1 MKPLLRRCLQFIP
14 VFFGITLLSFGLLY
28 IAPSDPVSIRLTED
42 GTAANPEVVA
52 RMRAEMG
59 LDEPFL
65 VQYGTWLTHF
75 VQGDMGKSY
84 ITDIPVAK
92 TFSSALPYTLRMA
105 GMAILLTLLVS
116 LPLGISIAALRGSR
130 FDYGIR
136 LLTFVTN
143 AMPNFVIAIVLMY
156 IFSFKLGLIPV
167 LATTKP
173 IGMIL
178 PSATLAIV
186 MSSRYIRQIRAA
198 ALDELDTIAQDVRV
212 RADFLAR
219 QALEADTSSYR
230 DNRLR
235 QYESSRNSWGSRN
248 GDVYV
253 GWWTMDGHRSSY
265 DPAATIRINPSSP
278 GASASG
284 VRWTGSGTS
293 SQFSTP
299 ISELVTGYDSASS
312 WEPPSSSSSSS
323 SSGFSG
329 GGYSGGGGF
338 SGAGSSSHF

>member
-14 VFFGITLLSFGLLY
+14 VFFGITLLSFVLLY

-42 GTAANPEVVA
+42 GTAANPEVVV

-105 GMAILLTLLVS
+105 GMAMLLTLLVS

-198 ALDELDTIAQDVRV
+198 ALDELDKDYIVGLRARGIPERQILFGNVLKNIMVIVITLTGISVGSLLGGTVIVETIFNWPGIGHLIMTAISNRDYPIVQATVV
-212 RADFLAR
+212 WMALAFFFVNLLADL
-219 QALEADTSSYR
+219 SYR
-230 DNRLR
+230 
-235 QYESSRNSWGSRN
+235 YF
-248 GDVYV
+248 
-253 GWWTMDGHRSSY
+253 
-265 DPAATIRINPSSP
+265 NPK
-278 GASASG
+278 
-284 VRWTGSGTS
+284 
-293 SQFSTP
+293 
-299 ISELVTGYDSASS
+299 IKDL
-312 WEPPSSSSSSS
+312 
-323 SSGFSG
+323 
-329 GGYSGGGGF
+329 
-338 SGAGSSSHF
+338 

>member
-65 VQYGTWLTHF
+65 VEYGTWLTHF

-105 GMAILLTLLVS
+105 GMAMLLTLLVS

-198 ALDELDTIAQDVRV
+198 ALDELDKDYIVGLRARGIPERQILFGNVLKNIMVIVITLTGISVGSLLGGTVIVETIFNWPGIGHLIMTAISNRDYPIVQATVV
-212 RADFLAR
+212 WMALAFFFVNLLADL
-219 QALEADTSSYR
+219 SYR
-230 DNRLR
+230 
-235 QYESSRNSWGSRN
+235 YF
-248 GDVYV
+248 
-253 GWWTMDGHRSSY
+253 
-265 DPAATIRINPSSP
+265 NPK
-278 GASASG
+278 
-284 VRWTGSGTS
+284 
-293 SQFSTP
+293 
-299 ISELVTGYDSASS
+299 IKDL
-312 WEPPSSSSSSS
+312 
-323 SSGFSG
+323 
-329 GGYSGGGGF
+329 
-338 SGAGSSSHF
+338 

>member
-92 TFSSALPYTLRMA
+92 TCSSALPYTLRMA

-198 ALDELDTIAQDVRV
+198 ALDELDKDYIVGLRARGIPERQILFGNVLKNIMVIVITLTGISVGSLLGGTVIVETIFNWPGIGHLIMTAISNRDYPIVQATVV
-212 RADFLAR
+212 WMALAFFFVNLLADL
-219 QALEADTSSYR
+219 SYR
-230 DNRLR
+230 
-235 QYESSRNSWGSRN
+235 YF
-248 GDVYV
+248 
-253 GWWTMDGHRSSY
+253 
-265 DPAATIRINPSSP
+265 NPK
-278 GASASG
+278 
-284 VRWTGSGTS
+284 
-293 SQFSTP
+293 
-299 ISELVTGYDSASS
+299 IKDL
-312 WEPPSSSSSSS
+312 
-323 SSGFSG
+323 
-329 GGYSGGGGF
+329 
-338 SGAGSSSHF
+338 

>member
-65 VQYGTWLTHF
+65 VQYGTWLGRF

-198 ALDELDTIAQDVRV
+198 ALDELDKDYIVGLRARGIPERQILFGNVLKNIMVIVITLTGISVGSLLGGTVIVETIFNWPGIGHLIMTAISNRDYPIVQATVV
-212 RADFLAR
+212 WMALAFFFVNLLADL
-219 QALEADTSSYR
+219 SYR
-230 DNRLR
+230 
-235 QYESSRNSWGSRN
+235 YF
-248 GDVYV
+248 
-253 GWWTMDGHRSSY
+253 
-265 DPAATIRINPSSP
+265 NPK
-278 GASASG
+278 
-284 VRWTGSGTS
+284 
-293 SQFSTP
+293 
-299 ISELVTGYDSASS
+299 IKDL
-312 WEPPSSSSSSS
+312 
-323 SSGFSG
+323 
-329 GGYSGGGGF
+329 
-338 SGAGSSSHF
+338 

>member
-52 RMRAEMG
+52 RMRAEIG

-143 AMPNFVIAIVLMY
+143 AMPNFIIAIVLMY

-198 ALDELDTIAQDVRV
+198 ALDELDKDYIVGLRARGIPERQILFGNVLKNIMVIVITLTGISVGSLLGGTVIVETIFNWPGIGHLIMTAISNRDYPIVQATVV
-212 RADFLAR
+212 WMALAFFFVNLLADL
-219 QALEADTSSYR
+219 SYR
-230 DNRLR
+230 
-235 QYESSRNSWGSRN
+235 YF
-248 GDVYV
+248 
-253 GWWTMDGHRSSY
+253 
-265 DPAATIRINPSSP
+265 NPK
-278 GASASG
+278 
-284 VRWTGSGTS
+284 
-293 SQFSTP
+293 
-299 ISELVTGYDSASS
+299 IKDL
-312 WEPPSSSSSSS
+312 
-323 SSGFSG
+323 
-329 GGYSGGGGF
+329 
-338 SGAGSSSHF
+338 

>member
-178 PSATLAIV
+178 PSATLAII

-198 ALDELDTIAQDVRV
+198 ALDELDKDYIVGLRARGIPERQILFGNVLKNIMVIVITLTGISVGSLLGGTVIVETIFNWPGIGHLIMTAISNRDYPIVQATVV
-212 RADFLAR
+212 WMALAFFFVNLLADL
-219 QALEADTSSYR
+219 SYR
-230 DNRLR
+230 
-235 QYESSRNSWGSRN
+235 YF
-248 GDVYV
+248 
-253 GWWTMDGHRSSY
+253 
-265 DPAATIRINPSSP
+265 NPK
-278 GASASG
+278 
-284 VRWTGSGTS
+284 
-293 SQFSTP
+293 
-299 ISELVTGYDSASS
+299 IKDL
-312 WEPPSSSSSSS
+312 
-323 SSGFSG
+323 
-329 GGYSGGGGF
+329 
-338 SGAGSSSHF
+338 

>member
-105 GMAILLTLLVS
+105 GMAMLLTLLVS

-167 LATTKP
+167 LATTTP

-198 ALDELDTIAQDVRV
+198 ALDELDKDYIVGLRARGIPERQILFGNVLKKIMVIVITLTGISVGSLLGGTVIVETIFNWPGIGHLIMTAISNRDYPIVQATVV
-212 RADFLAR
+212 WMALAFFFVNLLADL
-219 QALEADTSSYR
+219 SYR
-230 DNRLR
+230 
-235 QYESSRNSWGSRN
+235 YF
-248 GDVYV
+248 
-253 GWWTMDGHRSSY
+253 
-265 DPAATIRINPSSP
+265 NPK
-278 GASASG
+278 
-284 VRWTGSGTS
+284 
-293 SQFSTP
+293 
-299 ISELVTGYDSASS
+299 IKDL
-312 WEPPSSSSSSS
+312 
-323 SSGFSG
+323 
-329 GGYSGGGGF
+329 
-338 SGAGSSSHF
+338 

>member
-198 ALDELDTIAQDVRV
+198 ALDELDKDYIVGLRARGIPERQILFGNVLKNIMVIVITLTGISVGSLLGGTVIVETIFNWPGVGHLIMTAISNRDYPIVQATVV
-212 RADFLAR
+212 WMALAFFFVNLLADL
-219 QALEADTSSYR
+219 SYR
-230 DNRLR
+230 
-235 QYESSRNSWGSRN
+235 YF
-248 GDVYV
+248 
-253 GWWTMDGHRSSY
+253 
-265 DPAATIRINPSSP
+265 NPK
-278 GASASG
+278 
-284 VRWTGSGTS
+284 
-293 SQFSTP
+293 
-299 ISELVTGYDSASS
+299 IKDL
-312 WEPPSSSSSSS
+312 
-323 SSGFSG
+323 
-329 GGYSGGGGF
+329 
-338 SGAGSSSHF
+338 

>member
-14 VFFGITLLSFGLLY
+14 VFFGITLLSFVLLY

-105 GMAILLTLLVS
+105 GMAMLLTLLVS

-198 ALDELDTIAQDVRV
+198 ALDELDQDYIVGLRARGIPERQILFGNVLKVIVITLTGISVGSLLGGTVIVETIFNWPGIGHLIMTAISNRDYPIVQATVV
-212 RADFLAR
+212 WMALAFFFVNLLADL
-219 QALEADTSSYR
+219 SYR
-230 DNRLR
+230 
-235 QYESSRNSWGSRN
+235 YF
-248 GDVYV
+248 
-253 GWWTMDGHRSSY
+253 
-265 DPAATIRINPSSP
+265 NPK
-278 GASASG
+278 
-284 VRWTGSGTS
+284 
-293 SQFSTP
+293 
-299 ISELVTGYDSASS
+299 IKDL
-312 WEPPSSSSSSS
+312 
-323 SSGFSG
+323 
-329 GGYSGGGGF
+329 
-338 SGAGSSSHF
+338 

>member
-1 MKPLLRRCLQFIP
+1 MKPLLQRCLQFIP

-28 IAPSDPVSIRLTED
+28 IAPSDPISIRLTED

-59 LDEPFL
+59 LDDPFL

-84 ITDIPVAK
+84 ITDLPVAK

-105 GMAILLTLLVS
+105 GMAMLLTLLVS
-116 LPLGISIAALRGSR
+116 LPLGIGIAALRGGR
-130 FDYGIR
+130 FDYGVR
-136 LLTFVTN
+136 LLTFITN

-198 ALDELDTIAQDVRV
+198 ALDELDKDYIVGLRARGIQERQILFGNVLKNIMVIVITLTGISVGSLLGGTVIVETIFNWPGVGHLVMTAISNRDYPIVQATVV
-212 RADFLAR
+212 WMALAFFFVNLLADL
-219 QALEADTSSYR
+219 SYR
-230 DNRLR
+230 
-235 QYESSRNSWGSRN
+235 YF
-248 GDVYV
+248 
-253 GWWTMDGHRSSY
+253 
-265 DPAATIRINPSSP
+265 NPK
-278 GASASG
+278 
-284 VRWTGSGTS
+284 
-293 SQFSTP
+293 
-299 ISELVTGYDSASS
+299 IKDL
-312 WEPPSSSSSSS
+312 
-323 SSGFSG
+323 
-329 GGYSGGGGF
+329 
-338 SGAGSSSHF
+338 

>member
-1 MKPLLRRCLQFIP
+1 MKPLLWRCLQFIP

-198 ALDELDTIAQDVRV
+198 ALDELDKDYIVGLRARGIPERQILFGNVLKNIMVIVITLTGISVGSLLGGTVIVETIFNWPGIGHLIMTAISNRDYPIVQATVV
-212 RADFLAR
+212 WMALAFFFVNLLADL
-219 QALEADTSSYR
+219 SYR
-230 DNRLR
+230 
-235 QYESSRNSWGSRN
+235 YF
-248 GDVYV
+248 
-253 GWWTMDGHRSSY
+253 
-265 DPAATIRINPSSP
+265 NPK
-278 GASASG
+278 
-284 VRWTGSGTS
+284 
-293 SQFSTP
+293 
-299 ISELVTGYDSASS
+299 IKDL
-312 WEPPSSSSSSS
+312 
-323 SSGFSG
+323 
-329 GGYSGGGGF
+329 
-338 SGAGSSSHF
+338 

>member
-65 VQYGTWLTHF
+65 VQYGTWLMHF

-105 GMAILLTLLVS
+105 GIAMLLTLLVS

-198 ALDELDTIAQDVRV
+198 ALDELDKDYIVGL
-212 RADFLAR
+212 RARGIPERQILFGNVLKNIMVIVITLTGISVGSLHGHCRNDLQLAGHR
-219 QALEADTSSYR
+219 ASHHDGDQQPRLSYR
-230 DNRLR
+230 AGNGGMDGARILLR
-235 QYESSRNSWGSRN
+235 ESSRRSLLPLFQSKNRGS
-248 GDVYV
+248 
-253 GWWTMDGHRSSY
+253 
-265 DPAATIRINPSSP
+265 I
-278 GASASG
+278 
-284 VRWTGSGTS
+284 
-293 SQFSTP
+293 TP
-299 ISELVTGYDSASS
+299 CAYQ
-312 WEPPSSSSSSS
+312 
-323 SSGFSG
+323 
-329 GGYSGGGGF
+329 
-338 SGAGSSSHF
+338 

>member
-1 MKPLLRRCLQFIP
+1 MLMKPLLRRCLQFIP

-52 RMRAEMG
+52 RMRTEMG

-105 GMAILLTLLVS
+105 GIAMLLTLLVS

-198 ALDELDTIAQDVRV
+198 ALDELDKDYIVGLRARGIPERQILFGNVLKNIMVIVITLTGISVGSLLGGTVIVETIFNWPGIGHLIMTAISNRDYPIVQATVV
-212 RADFLAR
+212 WMALAFFFVNLLADL
-219 QALEADTSSYR
+219 SYR
-230 DNRLR
+230 
-235 QYESSRNSWGSRN
+235 YF
-248 GDVYV
+248 
-253 GWWTMDGHRSSY
+253 
-265 DPAATIRINPSSP
+265 NPK
-278 GASASG
+278 
-284 VRWTGSGTS
+284 
-293 SQFSTP
+293 
-299 ISELVTGYDSASS
+299 IKDL
-312 WEPPSSSSSSS
+312 
-323 SSGFSG
+323 
-329 GGYSGGGGF
+329 
-338 SGAGSSSHF
+338 

>member
-105 GMAILLTLLVS
+105 GMAMLLTLLVS

-198 ALDELDTIAQDVRV
+198 ALDELDKDYIVGLRARGIPERQILFGNVLKNIMVIVITLTCISVGSLLGGTVIVETIFNWPGIGHLIMTAISNRDYPIVQATVV
-212 RADFLAR
+212 WMALAFFFVNLLADL
-219 QALEADTSSYR
+219 SYR
-230 DNRLR
+230 
-235 QYESSRNSWGSRN
+235 YF
-248 GDVYV
+248 
-253 GWWTMDGHRSSY
+253 
-265 DPAATIRINPSSP
+265 NPK
-278 GASASG
+278 
-284 VRWTGSGTS
+284 
-293 SQFSTP
+293 
-299 ISELVTGYDSASS
+299 IKDL
-312 WEPPSSSSSSS
+312 
-323 SSGFSG
+323 
-329 GGYSGGGGF
+329 
-338 SGAGSSSHF
+338 